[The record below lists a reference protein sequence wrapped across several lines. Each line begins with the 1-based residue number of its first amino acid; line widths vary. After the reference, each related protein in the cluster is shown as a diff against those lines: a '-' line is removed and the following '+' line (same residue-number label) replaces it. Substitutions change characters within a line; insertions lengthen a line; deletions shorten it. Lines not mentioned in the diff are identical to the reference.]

1 MKMLSHLI
9 YASTSPRGFDR
20 QELLSLL
27 MKART
32 ANALLDIT
40 GMLLYENKNFF
51 QVLEGSE
58 SAVTQLFQ
66 EICADKRHQAIVRI
80 IQEPI
85 AKRSFCDWT
94 MSFSSISREEL
105 CTIEGLNDFFEENS
119 VFLQL
124 DGGRAKKLLAA
135 FQGGRWRRK
144 LAPHAMMVLEHVP

>member
-1 MKMLSHLI
+1 MKMLTHLI
-9 YASTSPRGFDR
+9 YASTSPYEFDR
-20 QELLSLL
+20 PELIVLL
-27 MKART
+27 KKARA

-58 SAVTQLFQ
+58 SVVVQLFKK
-66 EICADKRHQAIVRI
+66 ICADKRHQGVVRI

-94 MSFSSISREEL
+94 MSFSNVSREEL

-144 LAPHAMMVLEHVP
+144 LAPHSTMTLKHVP

>member
-1 MKMLSHLI
+1 MKMLTHLI
-9 YASTSPRGFDR
+9 YASTSPHELDR
-20 QELLSLL
+20 QELLILL
-27 MKART
+27 KKACA

-58 SAVTQLFQ
+58 SAVVQLFKK
-66 EICADKRHQAIVRI
+66 ICADKRHQAIVRI

-94 MSFSSISREEL
+94 MSFSDVSREEL
-105 CTIEGLNDFFEENS
+105 CTIEGLNDFFDESS

-135 FQGGRWRRK
+135 FQGGRWRCK
-144 LAPHAMMVLEHVP
+144 LAPHSTMALEHVP

>member
-1 MKMLSHLI
+1 MNMLTHLI
-9 YASTSPRGFDR
+9 YASTSPREFDR
-20 QELLSLL
+20 QELLILL
-27 MKART
+27 KKARAT
-32 ANALLDIT
+32 NAMLDIT

-58 SAVTQLFQ
+58 SAVMQLFE

-94 MSFSSISREEL
+94 MSFSNVSREEL
-105 CTIEGLNDFFEENS
+105 CNIEGLNDFFEGNS

-135 FQGGRWRRK
+135 FQRGRWRHK
-144 LAPHAMMVLEHVP
+144 LAPHPTMALEHVP